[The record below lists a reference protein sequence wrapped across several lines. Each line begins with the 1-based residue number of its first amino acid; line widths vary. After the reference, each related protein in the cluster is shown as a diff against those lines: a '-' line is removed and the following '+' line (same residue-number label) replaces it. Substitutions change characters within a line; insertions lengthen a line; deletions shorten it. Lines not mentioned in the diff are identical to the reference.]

1 MCSTMEGFKIKSSE
15 LIAYLVP
22 RGHSAKL
29 VKSEFDK
36 VSSIPRH
43 EARKK
48 VAKSFE
54 NKVIFTST
62 LNQRCP
68 SVSQIINRHLH
79 LIKNSTFLC
88 NMFPDGSI
96 LVANKR

>member
-1 MCSTMEGFKIKSSE
+1 MCSTMEDFKIKSSE

-29 VKSEFDK
+29 VKSELDK

-54 NKVIFTST
+54 NKVIFT
-62 LNQRCP
+62 
-68 SVSQIINRHLH
+68 
-79 LIKNSTFLC
+79 
-88 NMFPDGSI
+88 
-96 LVANKR
+96 